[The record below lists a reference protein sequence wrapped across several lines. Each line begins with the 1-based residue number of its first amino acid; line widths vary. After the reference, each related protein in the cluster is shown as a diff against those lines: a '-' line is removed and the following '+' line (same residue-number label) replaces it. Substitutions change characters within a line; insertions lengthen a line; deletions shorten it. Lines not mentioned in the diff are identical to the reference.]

1 MSRKIRE
8 QCPVS
13 PYWVRATTPFQTP
26 PHLLTH
32 SEIVHSC
39 IRLYSNWF
47 EFDHSAFGSHWRRSC
62 WWVRQI
68 KSPQLAFGRIT
79 DNWLLTAFCDV
90 VQDTKAGRDSSLVQS
105 THVVYNRA
113 VVHRPI
119 AVKHLVI
126 NNAYPKSRTYAQARI
141 VLRRSLKQI
150 RLCIS
155 AVQTVILFAIICR
168 PTHSSHCTST
178 CIQQQSPEIS
188 NLLHQQQQHCLP
200 IDATG
205 C

>member
-1 MSRKIRE
+1 MGRMRLCTAEMLCTEVWRSLKSISSFGQITLKFTDFSVKFPE
-8 QCPVS
+8 KS
-13 PYWVRATTPFQTP
+13 ESNAPYPHTGLGLQPLSKLH

-79 DNWLLTAFCDV
+79 DIWLLTAFCDV
-90 VQDTKAGRDSSLVQS
+90 VQDIKAGRDSSLVQS

-113 VVHRPI
+113 VVHQPI

-126 NNAYPKSRTYAQARI
+126 NNAYPKNRTYAQARI
-141 VLRRSLKQI
+141 VLRRSLK
-150 RLCIS
+150 
-155 AVQTVILFAIICR
+155 
-168 PTHSSHCTST
+168 
-178 CIQQQSPEIS
+178 
-188 NLLHQQQQHCLP
+188 
-200 IDATG
+200 
-205 C
+205 